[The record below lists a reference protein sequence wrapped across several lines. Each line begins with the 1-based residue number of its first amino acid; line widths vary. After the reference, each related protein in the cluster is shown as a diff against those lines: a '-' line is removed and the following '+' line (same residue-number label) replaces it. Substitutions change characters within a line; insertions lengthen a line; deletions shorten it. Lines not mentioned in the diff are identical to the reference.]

1 MGHYQ
6 VCFEPVNLK
15 TECADGTL
23 VSDAAREAGIHLLSV
38 CGNHGL
44 CGRCRV
50 KVITGTFS
58 PPTPVEKELIGEDE
72 IANGY
77 RLSCQAR
84 IRGDVKIHILSTALI
99 EHPKI
104 QLEGITIEVPLDP
117 PIEEYMVAL
126 SPDKQDD
133 SQTDEER
140 LVRALNTTHGEK
152 VFTVDSLALHQFP
165 STVRESGG
173 RIRVGV
179 REKEIISV
187 RPPGK
192 VPLGLAVDLGTT
204 KIAGYLINLETG
216 RTVAAEGMVNP
227 QRAYGE
233 DVISRIS
240 YAMEKSSSELRAA
253 VVKGLNELIRKLC
266 PETDRIVEIT
276 LVGNTAMHHLFLELP
291 VRQLGL
297 APYRPSVW
305 ESPDVKARDLGLN
318 VAPGAYVHFLPN
330 VDGFIGGDHVAMIL
344 ATGFYSKDKTVIG
357 LDIGTN
363 TEVVLSHKG
372 ELTSISCA
380 SGPAFE
386 GGHITHGMGAARG
399 AIEKVEI
406 RGVDSVE
413 FQTIGDLPPL
423 GLCGSGILDAV
434 AELCRIGVINK
445 QGRLEGVSGVR
456 QDGNTREFIL
466 IPSEQTGT
474 GKDITITQKDIKE
487 IQLAKAAI
495 RTGIDMLIEK
505 VGISWEEVEDV
516 IITGGFGSAINPASA
531 LAIGMFPPFKREQ
544 FKSMENAAGAGSK
557 LCLISKS
564 QRTKAREIA
573 GQIRYLDLIAHPEF
587 HTRFARAMFFSN

>member
-1 MGHYQ
+1 MEHYQ
-6 VCFEPVNLK
+6 VCFEPANLK
-15 TECADGTL
+15 IECANETL
-23 VSDAAREAGIHLLSV
+23 VSDAAREAGVKLLSV
-38 CGNHGL
+38 CGNNGL

-50 KVITGTFS
+50 KVIEGTFS
-58 PPTPVEKELIGEDE
+58 PPTQVEREVLGADE

-84 IRGDVKIHILSTALI
+84 IREDVKVYLPLSSLI

-104 QLEGITIEVPLDP
+104 QLESMAIEIPLDP
-117 PIEEYMVAL
+117 PVEDFVVAL
-126 SPDKQDD
+126 SPDEKDD
-133 SQTDEER
+133 SQSDEER
-140 LVRALNTTHGEK
+140 LVSALNTTHGKK
-152 VFTVDSLALHQFP
+152 VITVDPLVRHLLP
-165 STVRESGG
+165 SIGSERGG
-173 RIRVGV
+173 KMRVSI

-233 DVISRIS
+233 DVISRIA
-240 YAMEKSSSELRAA
+240 YAMEKGGSVLKE
-253 VVKGLNELIRKLC
+253 VVVRGLNELIRKLC
-266 PETDRIVEIT
+266 PETDSIVEVT

-297 APYRPSVW
+297 APYQPSIW

-318 VAPGAYVHFLPN
+318 AAAGAYVHFLPN

-344 ATGFYSKDKTVIG
+344 ATGLYIKDKTVMG

-363 TEVVLSHKG
+363 TEIVLAHRG
-372 ELTSISCA
+372 ELTSTSCA

-406 RGVDSVE
+406 RGVDLVE
-413 FQTIGDLPPL
+413 FHTIDNVPPL

-434 AELCRIGVINK
+434 AELCRIGVINR

-456 QDGNTREFIL
+456 QDGTTREFIL
-466 IPSEQTGT
+466 IPGEKTGA
-474 GKDITITQKDIKE
+474 GKDITITQKDINE

-495 RTGIDMLIEK
+495 RTGINTLIET

-531 LAIGMFPPFKREQ
+531 LAIGMFPPFKSEQ
-544 FKSMENAAGAGSK
+544 FKLRENAAGAGSQ

-564 QRTKAREIA
+564 QRAKAREIA
-573 GQIRYLDLIAHPEF
+573 RQIRYLDLMTHSQF
-587 HTRFARAMFFSN
+587 HTRFASAMFFQ